1 MSRMMRMMTMR
12 EILFR
17 GKRRD
22 NGEWLY
28 GSLMQITYKEENNAM
43 PFYIIFED
51 FFIFVGGDA
60 KSLRHAVVDPETVG
74 QYTMMSDD
82 HLKRLFEGDICRAK
96 NLLHNGKEEL
106 FTVEWCENGF
116 FLVDD
121 TGTTWHPCYLEDIE
135 NIGNIHDN
143 PELLGGANA

>member
-1 MSRMMRMMTMR
+1 MTMR

-17 GKRRD
+17 GKSLG
-22 NGEWLY
+22 NGDWLED
-28 GSLMQITYKEENNAM
+28 SL
-43 PFYIIFED
+43 
-51 FFIFVGGDA
+51 FIDDKGEKHEILAGYVNYRL
-60 KSLRHAVVDPETVG
+60 SWEVDPESVG
-74 QYTMMSDD
+74 QSTS
-82 HLKRLFEGDICRAK
+82 LKDKNGRRLFEGDICRAK

-135 NIGNIHDN
+135 NIGNIHDH